1 MYNTNA
7 LFLLLSASLL
17 VFADNA
23 PAQTRLPPE
32 TPEAIRRDMSTIDK
46 YYAEVEKRSGGKAAR
61 PTAAR
66 GETQEGEQE
75 ARGKESGRGNS
86 LGELFT
92 PLVVAPPRTSITP
105 DAPERAIDA
114 TIRDRDPFEVSPRLR
129 EGNSRNNR
137 PNMQEGMALN
147 QLLRLRAV
155 VRGPE
160 GGIAKIQSGN
170 NTLVVRD
177 GDEID
182 VNGIRY
188 TVYVEADGL
197 MLRGA
202 GAPQYKMLVR

>member
-7 LFLLLSASLL
+7 FFLLLSASLL
-17 VFADNA
+17 VCAGNA

-46 YYAEVEKRSGGKAAR
+46 YYAEVERRSGGKAAQQ
-61 PTAAR
+61 PAAR
-66 GETQEGEQE
+66 GETREEGREE
-75 ARGKESGRGNS
+75 RGQGGG
-86 LGELFT
+86 LGERFT
-92 PLVVAPPRTSITP
+92 PLIVAPPRTSITP

-129 EGNSRNNR
+129 EGNSRNR
-137 PNMQEGMALN
+137 IGMQEGTALN

-160 GGIAKIQSGN
+160 GAIAKIQSGN
-170 NTLVVRD
+170 DAIIIRD
-177 GDEID
+177 GDELD

-188 TVYVEADGL
+188 SVTIEADGL